1 MRALIDSERLLD
13 GVESSLGELD
23 KDRSKKTQ
31 NLYRNSKFMRW
42 FSYSQDF
49 RVLKTTFE
57 ILETTFGMY
66 WLEIR

>member
-1 MRALIDSERLLD
+1 MIDSERLLD